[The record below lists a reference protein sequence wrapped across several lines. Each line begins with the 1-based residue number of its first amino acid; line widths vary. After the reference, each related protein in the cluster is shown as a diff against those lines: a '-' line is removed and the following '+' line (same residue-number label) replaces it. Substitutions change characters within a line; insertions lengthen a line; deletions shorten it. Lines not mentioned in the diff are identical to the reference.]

1 MVSLDIDHVGTL
13 QGMYNPYADVSVAW
27 KLGGGWALTQS
38 IGGYAP
44 VVTAVGDN
52 DWVFQETTALTYAGG
67 GWNFTVRPALGFTGG
82 NVTLGVKDHPDYFNI
97 DLTATKH
104 FGNWEVGAVGFGSHD
119 LSKAIS
125 NGGKEQAQF
134 ALGGLVGYN
143 FGGVDVQV
151 FATRDVFSQNYSNFD
166 GSKSYETRIWNR
178 VVLPLWV
185 NQHEALK

>member
-1 MVSLDIDHVGTL
+1 
-13 QGMYNPYADVSVAW
+13 MYNPYADISVAW

-44 VVTAVGDN
+44 VVTSVGAN
-52 DWVFQETTALTYAGG
+52 QWVFQETTALTYAGG
-67 GWNFTVRPALGFTGG
+67 GWNLTVRPALGFTGE
-82 NVTLGVKDHPDYFNI
+82 NVTTGMKDHPDYFNI
-97 DLTATKH
+97 DITATKH
-104 FGNWEVGAVGFGSHD
+104 FGKWEVGAVGYGSHD
-119 LSKAIS
+119 LGKAVV

-143 FGGVDVQV
+143 FGGVDVQI
-151 FATRDVFSQNYSNFD
+151 FATRDVFSQNYNNFD

-178 VVLPLWV
+178 IVLPLWV